1 MKVVAQWVKEN
12 IVSVQQDGN
21 VRRGKNLTPEV
32 LITRIVY
39 VAVVSKR
46 QKYGSS
52 QAKAGWWKGGQRIK
66 LETVANQNS
75 PDEVGD
81 SE

>member
-1 MKVVAQWVKEN
+1 MQ
-12 IVSVQQDGN
+12 
-21 VRRGKNLTPEV
+21 EV
-32 LITRIVY
+32 C
-39 VAVVSKR
+39 
-46 QKYGSS
+46 SS